1 MRIENEIEMIL
12 KIPIKE
18 IDGNKVSYSK
28 NAFDKYKNVENIC
41 LPVIIVDDRKK
52 LDKNTENENYGKE
65 YVIGTTNEIKVVE
78 EKNILEIKAII
89 KAGGTSEIIEECDY
103 IIKNSENDYENK
115 IIKECFI
122 TSIGI
127 CLD

>member
-41 LPVIIVDDRKK
+41 LPVIMVDDRKFLEK
-52 LDKNTENENYGKE
+52 KN
-65 YVIGTTNEIKVVE
+65 
-78 EKNILEIKAII
+78 
-89 KAGGTSEIIEECDY
+89 
-103 IIKNSENDYENK
+103 
-115 IIKECFI
+115 F
-122 TSIGI
+122 
-127 CLD
+127 CL

>member
-1 MRIENEIEMIL
+1 MRIENAIEMIL